1 LTPTTNTAIGSKFA
15 NSIFSLGY
23 SNTRAGFGRKSDL
36 SYLKQSVK
44 QKDAEIRDLERE
56 LKALKKADKELDK
69 AIDK

>member
-1 LTPTTNTAIGSKFA
+1 MATEGRFTNSF
-15 NSIFSLGY
+15 FSLGY
-23 SNTRAGFGRKSDL
+23 VNARAGIGAKSDV

-44 QKDAEIRDLERE
+44 EKDAEIRDLERE